1 MAASVV
7 RKLVVGV
14 SLKLNQTATSRVSV
28 NAQKR
33 SISFS
38 RCLLDRFYTDKHEWV
53 TVEKGK
59 GTVGISEYA
68 QDQLGEIVFVELPEV
83 GAKLEPHDVAG
94 CLESV
99 KAASEVYS
107 PVGGTVTEVNKRL
120 SGEPKLVNSSPL
132 TDGWLYKLDL
142 APNTKLEGLLD
153 EKGYKTLI
161 GSLDTN

>member
-14 SLKLNQTATSRVSV
+14 SSKIKLSTRSTVSV
-28 NAQKR
+28 TAQIR

-38 RCLLDRFYTDKHEWV
+38 RCLLDRLYTDKHEWV
-53 TVEKGK
+53 TIEKGK

-68 QDQLGEIVFVELPEV
+68 QEQLGEIVFVELPEV

-120 SGEPKLVNSSPL
+120 SGEPKLVNSAPL

-142 APNTKLEGLLD
+142 GPNTKSEDLLD
-153 EKGYKTLI
+153 EKAYKALI